1 MLSVLNE
8 VSEDIVDKG
17 VECFKEVFLYT
28 PSGAVVLQSATA
40 FLPVE
45 ITHLVLI
52 FCCPLIVVVVKERR
66 HRKKRK
72 TAAAKAATSGDA

>member
-1 MLSVLNE
+1 MLSALSE
-8 VSEDIVDKG
+8 ASEDIVDKG

-28 PSGAVVLQSATA
+28 PSGAVVLQSATS
-40 FLPVE
+40 FLPIE

-66 HRKKRK
+66 HRKKRR
-72 TAAAKAATSGDA
+72 AASANVATSSDA